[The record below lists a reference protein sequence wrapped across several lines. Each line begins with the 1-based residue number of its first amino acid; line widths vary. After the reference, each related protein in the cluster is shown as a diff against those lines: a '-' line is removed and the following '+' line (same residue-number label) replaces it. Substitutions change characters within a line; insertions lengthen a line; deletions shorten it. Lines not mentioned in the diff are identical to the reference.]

1 MTALAAAPDSP
12 DLQGLGLGQLIEAAG
27 ARSAAGDVRGA
38 HDLYARWIEAN
49 PTSPLLFVVLF
60 NCSTLDSALG
70 DMQAAADS
78 LRRAIEINPDFLPA
92 YINLGGMLEKAESAE
107 AAVALW
113 SSAVDRPLLMT
124 GDNVGHVVTALTQIT
139 RVLSEKEQIERAE
152 QAVKRCLEISPN
164 RKDLVEQYFALRL
177 QQCKWPAAEG
187 SERIDRKALLRDI
200 HPLSMAAYT
209 DDPMLQLAAA
219 NRLVAQGAF
228 DSARSANFDRR
239 HAPIDISKRRLRVG
253 YISSDLRDHAVGYL
267 MAELFEV
274 HDTSRIEVFA
284 YYCGPDSNSD
294 LTQRTKANVEHWKPI
309 RELSDDDAAQMIAD
323 DGIDILIDV
332 NGHTRDARLGV
343 FARRPAP
350 IQVNWLGFPGTM
362 GSPFH
367 HYIIADDWIIPPS
380 FEKYYSEKVLRLPC
394 YQPNDRKRV
403 SDGAPTRAENGLPDD
418 AFVFC
423 CFNGPQKFSRFSVE
437 RWFEILRRTPH
448 SVLWLLNCPQE
459 TKIRLQVYAQAG
471 GIDPARLI
479 FAPKMRN
486 QNHLARIP
494 LADLFLDTVPY
505 GAHTTASDAL
515 WMGVP
520 LLTLSGRSFASRVCG
535 SLVRSAGLP
544 ELVVDTP
551 QAYVE
556 TAVALAN
563 DPAAI
568 AAFKARLSTERDRC
582 TLFDTDLLVRRLEAL
597 FVDMCRDYWRGA
609 LPRPDLSNLDIYLEA
624 GVAWDHDQHE
634 MLAVPDYDESYK
646 RRLAQRH
653 QSRPIKADTRLWSD
667 SDIAIAEGAAHANW
681 DDVKRALGR

>member
-1 MTALAAAPDSP
+1 MSPLDTAPEVPDMK
-12 DLQGLGLGQLIEAAG
+12 GLGLAQLIEAAG
-27 ARSAAGDVRGA
+27 GRSGAGDIRGA
-38 HDLYARWIEAN
+38 RDLYAAWIEAN
-49 PTSPLLFVVLF
+49 PTSPFLFVVLF
-60 NCSTLDSALG
+60 NRSTLDGALG
-70 DMQAAADS
+70 EMNMAADS
-78 LRRAIEINPDFLPA
+78 LRRAIELNPDFLPA
-92 YINLGGMLEKAESAE
+92 YINLGGMLEKSDSAE

-113 SSAVDRPLLMT
+113 NSAVDRPLLMT
-124 GDNVGHVVTALTQIT
+124 GDNVSHIVTTLTQIT

-164 RKDLVEQYFALRL
+164 RKDLIEQYFALRL

-187 SERIDRKALLRDI
+187 SERIDRKAILRDI

-219 NRLVAQGAF
+219 HRLVAQMPAEGPRAA
-228 DSARSANFDRR
+228 DFDRR
-239 HAPIDISKRRLRVG
+239 HATIDVSKRRLRVG
-253 YISSDLRDHAVGYL
+253 YVSSDLRDHAVGYL

-274 HDTSRIEVFA
+274 HDKARVEVFA
-284 YYCGPDSNSD
+284 YYCGPESNSE

-309 RELSDDDAAQMIAD
+309 RDLSDDDAAQMIAD

-367 HYIIADDWIIPPS
+367 HYIIADDWIVPPS

-403 SDGAPTRAENGLPDD
+403 SEGNPTRAENNLPDD

-437 RWFEILRRTPH
+437 RWFEILRRTPN

-459 TKIRLQVYAQAG
+459 TKLRLQAYTQHA

-544 ELVVDTP
+544 ELVVETP

-568 AAFKARLSTERDRC
+568 AAFKARLAAARDRC
-582 TLFDTDLLVRRLEAL
+582 TLFDTDLLVTRLEAL

-609 LPRPDLSNLDIYLEA
+609 LPRPDLSNLDLYLEA
-624 GVAWDHDQHE
+624 GVEWDHDQE
-634 MLAVPDYDESYK
+634 EVLAVADYDGSYK
-646 RRLAQRH
+646 QRLAQRH
-653 QSRPIKADTRLWSD
+653 QRRPIKVDTRLWSE
-667 SDIAIAEGAAHANW
+667 SDIAIAEGAAHAGW
-681 DDVKRALGR
+681 DAVKRALAR

>member
-1 MTALAAAPDSP
+1 MTPSAAAPDSP
-12 DLQGLGLGQLIEAAG
+12 DLQGLGLAQLIEAAA
-27 ARSAAGDVRGA
+27 ARNGAGDVRGA
-38 HDLYARWIEAN
+38 RDLYAAWIEAN
-49 PTSPLLFVVLF
+49 ASSPLVFVVLF
-60 NCSTLDSALG
+60 NKSTLDSALG

-78 LRRAIEINPDFLPA
+78 LRRAIAVNPDFLPA

-124 GDNVGHVVTALTQIT
+124 GDNVGHAVTTLTQIT

-152 QAVKRCLEISPN
+152 MAVKRCLEISPN
-164 RKDLVEQYFALRL
+164 RKDLIEQYFAMRL

-187 SERIDRKALLRDI
+187 SERVDRKAILRDI

-209 DDPMLQLAAA
+209 DDPMLQLASAH
-219 NRLVAQGAF
+219 RLVAQAAAPEGMEA
-228 DSARSANFDRR
+228 FDRR
-239 HAPIDISKRRLRVG
+239 HAPIDLSKRRLRVG
-253 YISSDLRDHAVGYL
+253 YVSSDLRDHAVGYL

-284 YYCGPDSNSD
+284 YYCGPESNSD
-294 LTQRTKANVEHWKPI
+294 LTQRTMRNVEHWKPI
-309 RELSDDDAAQMIAD
+309 RDLSDDAAAKMIAE

-332 NGHTRDARLGV
+332 NGHTRDAKLGV

-362 GSPFH
+362 GSPYH
-367 HYIIADDWIIPPS
+367 HYIIADDWIVPPS

-403 SDGAPTRAENGLPDD
+403 SEGNPTRAENNLPDD

-459 TKIRLQVYAQAG
+459 TKIRLNAYAQVA

-568 AAFKARLSTERDRC
+568 GAFKARLAVERDRC
-582 TLFDTDLLVRRLEAL
+582 TLFDTDLLVQKLEAL

-624 GVAWDHDQHE
+624 GVEWDHDQQE
-634 MLAVPDYDESYK
+634 MLAVVDYDDSYK
-646 RRLAQRH
+646 QRLARRH
-653 QSRPIKADTRLWSD
+653 RHRPVRADTRLWSE
-667 SDIAIAEGAAHANW
+667 SDIAIAEGVAHGGW
-681 DDVKRALGR
+681 DAVKRALAR